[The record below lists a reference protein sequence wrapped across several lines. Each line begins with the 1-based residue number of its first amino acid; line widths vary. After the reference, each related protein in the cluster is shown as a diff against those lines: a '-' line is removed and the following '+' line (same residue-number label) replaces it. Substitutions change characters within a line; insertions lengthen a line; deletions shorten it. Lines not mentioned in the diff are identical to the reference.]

1 MVHVMVAGHNPQQ
14 IGYHTMMA
22 VVPLLRAI
30 DRVLFSVKICV
41 LQDSVMIHCFC
52 GILIIRCA
60 PRGAVVCVDKKTQEP
75 IPCEIIADYN
85 FSEEGVPV
93 MVFRGASMTGLAIF
107 MLFLVVIFS
116 GMAFGSNNDKN
127 QALREAC
134 ENGNLEQVRRLL
146 SQGADPNT
154 ETPDW
159 TPLMLAS
166 GEGHAEIVKV
176 LLTEGA
182 DINAKTNDNETALI
196 RAAKWGHAEIVTLL
210 LDKGADVNARLKN
223 GWTALFWPS
232 LDGRA
237 DIVKRLFD
245 EGADVDAK
253 TEDGGTA
260 LMLASGFGQGEIVK
274 LLLDKGADINAKNRE
289 GRTALTWASMKG
301 KTEVVDLL
309 KARGAKE

>member
-30 DRVLFSVKICV
+30 DRLLFSVKICV

-210 LDKGADVNARLKN
+210 LDKGADV
-223 GWTALFWPS
+223 
-232 LDGRA
+232 
-237 DIVKRLFD
+237 
-245 EGADVDAK
+245 DAK